1 MNGFLRVL
9 PYVWP
14 HRRKVAVSFVFAVL
28 VAVLWGLNLS
38 AVGPVVKVLLQG
50 QNLRQYVDE
59 QIALNKEANDRATA
73 GLARIDAELQRLEG
87 VAGDEPEQETAR
99 LLKVRSRVEAE
110 NSEASRAMPW
120 MSRLRTHVVPWFP
133 EDRFDILAILWGVV
147 LAATVFKGVFL
158 FIQDALIG
166 AVVELSVMAL
176 RKEGFRR
183 VLALDFQTLRLE
195 GTSDLMSRFT
205 YDMNVLSDGL
215 ALLGGKVI
223 REPLKALACIVLAFL
238 VCWQLA
244 LLSLL
249 FAPFAVVLFYRIG
262 KQLKRAS
269 QRMMESM
276 SRIYRTL
283 EETFDAAKVVIA
295 FGGAKR
301 HRRQFHHENKEYF
314 SKAMKIVR
322 IDALTSPTTEV
333 LGLLAAFIALLPG
346 AYLVL
351 RETTTI
357 WGITLSD
364 HPMDIARLT
373 MLYVL
378 LAGTIDPARKLSSV
392 YSKLKKS
399 AAAADRIFELLDRA
413 PLVKETS
420 RPVPLPRH
428 QRTIEFDRISFSY
441 ATKDADALRRPAA
454 LDDVSLTVRAGE
466 VLVVVGENGS
476 GKSTLV
482 NLLPRF
488 YDPDHGS
495 IRIDGVEIRQGRLR
509 ELRNQIGV
517 VTQETLLFDASI
529 YDNILYGNPQAT
541 RAEVERAAARAF
553 VTQFVEQ
560 LPDGFDTNVGA
571 KGQKL
576 SGGQRQRVALAR
588 AMLRDPAILILDEA
602 TSAIDAQSETLI
614 HGALREFVRG
624 RTTFIITHAVSRSI
638 LDFVSRVVVMDQGRL
653 IAAGPH
659 DDLIRTCPIYRNLF
673 QSHAGRQFPDG
684 ERSSESPKAAPQVPP
699 ATQRGPVRQVGA
711 AILEPESVP
720 VAADRDADA
729 DPEADPPRIIP
740 LRIAGVPPAER
751 QTDDP
756 AERGKPPHDAR
767 RRM

>member
-1 MNGFLRVL
+1 MNGFLRVI

-14 HRRKVAVSFVFAVL
+14 YRRKVAVSFIFAVL
-28 VAVLWGLNLS
+28 VAILWGANLS
-38 AVGPVVKVLLQG
+38 AIGPVVKVLLQKK
-50 QNLRQYVDE
+50 NLTQYVDE
-59 QIALNKEANDRATA
+59 QVALNKEAIDRATA
-73 GLARIDAELQRLEG
+73 ELNKIDAQLLRLEG
-87 VAGDEPEQETAR
+87 LTGNEAETETAR
-99 LLKVRSRVEAE
+99 LLKVRSRVEKQL
-110 NSEASRAMPW
+110 SEATQTAPW
-120 MSRLRTHVVPWFP
+120 ISRLRTHVVPWFP

-147 LAATVFKGVFL
+147 LVATIFKGVFL

-166 AVVELSVMAL
+166 AVVELSAMGI

-183 VLALDFQTLRLE
+183 VLALDYQTLRLE

-238 VCWQLA
+238 LCWQLT

-249 FAPFAVVLFYRIG
+249 FVPLAGLIFYRIG

-276 SRIYRTL
+276 SRIYKTL
-283 EETFDAAKVVIA
+283 EETFDSAKVVIA
-295 FGGAKR
+295 FGGARR
-301 HRRQFHHENKEYF
+301 HRRQFHHENKQYF

-333 LGLLAAFIALLPG
+333 IGLFAAFIALLPG

-351 RETTTI
+351 RETTSI

-399 AAAADRIFELLDRA
+399 GAAADRIFELLDRA

-420 RPVPLPRH
+420 QPVPLPRH
-428 QRTIEFDRISFSY
+428 QRSIEFDRVSFTY
-441 ATKDADALRRPAA
+441 ATKGTELTRRPAA
-454 LDDVSLTVRAGE
+454 LDDVNLSVSAGE
-466 VLVVVGENGS
+466 MIVVVGGNGS

-488 YDPDHGS
+488 FDPNHGS
-495 IRIDGVEIRQGRLR
+495 IRIDGVDVQQVRLR
-509 ELRNQIGV
+509 DLRGQIGV
-517 VTQETLLFDASI
+517 VTQETLLFDGTI
-529 YDNILYGNPQAT
+529 HENILYGRPGAT
-541 RAEVERAAARAF
+541 REEVERAAARAF

-560 LPDGFDTNVGA
+560 LPEGFRTNVGT

-602 TSAIDAQSETLI
+602 TSAIDAQSEALI

-624 RTTFIITHAVSRSI
+624 RTTFLITHSVSQSI
-638 LDFVSRVVVMDQGRL
+638 LDFVSRIVVMDQGRIVEVGTHEHL
-653 IAAGPH
+653 
-659 DDLIRTCPIYRNLF
+659 LRNCLLYRDLF
-673 QSHAGRQFPDG
+673 QSHTGRQFPDNG
-684 ERSSESPKAAPQVPP
+684 DPRSSPPQAPAAPRPSQQPLAKQRPPVPHLPTAEFGPPRADRVPGDP
-699 ATQRGPVRQVGA
+699 ANTD
-711 AILEPESVP
+711 
-720 VAADRDADA
+720 VAANETDGDADS
-729 DPEADPPRIIP
+729 PRIIP
-740 LRIAGVPPAER
+740 LRTPNPPATR
-751 QTDDP
+751 KS
-756 AERGKPPHDAR
+756 GN
-767 RRM
+767 